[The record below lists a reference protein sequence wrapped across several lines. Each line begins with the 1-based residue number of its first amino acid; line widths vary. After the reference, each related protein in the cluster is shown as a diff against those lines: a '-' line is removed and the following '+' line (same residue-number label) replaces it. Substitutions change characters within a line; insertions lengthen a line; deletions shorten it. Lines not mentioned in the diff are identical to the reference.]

1 MFTCSVNTTNTHL
14 RYMMGSGLR
23 GGARISSSYLC
34 AGRRG
39 VLQDSRASITARKN
53 FGSGRFEAFSAIRR
67 EGTSSD
73 WCTEYS
79 LFY

>member
-1 MFTCSVNTTNTHL
+1 MFL
-14 RYMMGSGLR
+14 SGFNLKVYVSAR
-23 GGARISSSYLC
+23 PFLFCDSGARISSSYLC

-39 VLQDSRASITARKN
+39 VLQDSRASIAARKN
-53 FGSGRFEAFSAIRR
+53 FGSGRFKAFSAIRR